1 MYPAGELAR
10 LEERKRLLRQR
21 IALTRLE
28 CTVYAAEA
36 AKPLEWIDR
45 ARLAWQRI
53 APVAKV
59 AAVPLALLLGR
70 RWKHRHPRSSS
81 ALGGVWRLLP
91 VILGVMK
98 MMKSR
103 PAA

>member
-1 MYPAGELAR
+1 LT
-10 LEERKRLLRQR
+10 LLDQRKRLLQQR

-28 CTVYAAEA
+28 CAIYAAEA
-36 AKPLEWIDR
+36 EKPLAWVDR
-45 ARLAWQRI
+45 ARLAWRKI
-53 APVAKV
+53 APLAKV

-70 RWKHRHPRSSS
+70 GWRKRHARSAG

-91 VILGVMK
+91 VILGVVK

-103 PAA
+103 PSG

>member
-1 MYPAGELAR
+1 MD
-10 LEERKRLLRQR
+10 ERKRLLRQR
-21 IALTRLE
+21 IALARLE
-28 CTVYAAEA
+28 CALHAAEA

-53 APVAKV
+53 SPLAKV

-70 RWKHRHPRSSS
+70 RWKHRHSRASGV
-81 ALGGVWRLLP
+81 LGGVWRLLP
-91 VILGVMK
+91 VILGVVK

-103 PAA
+103 PTASATR